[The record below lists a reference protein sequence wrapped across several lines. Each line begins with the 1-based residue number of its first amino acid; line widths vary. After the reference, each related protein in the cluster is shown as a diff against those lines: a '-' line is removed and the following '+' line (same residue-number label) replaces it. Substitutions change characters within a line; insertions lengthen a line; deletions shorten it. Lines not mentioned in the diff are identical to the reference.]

1 MGIISEKIQ
10 VGCQQL
16 NVSFSEQQ
24 VDKLEAYIHLLV
36 KWNKSYNLTAIRDP
50 EKMVVYHLL
59 DSIVLQDY
67 FFEKQHS
74 VLDVGSGAGLP
85 GIPLSIVFPDK
96 DFTLLDSNGKKTRF
110 MTQAKLELGLENC
123 NVLQHRVEKLVA
135 DQPFK
140 VIVSRAFATLA
151 DFVNSTVHLIDNQ
164 GMFYAMKG
172 KVSPEELEDIPSS
185 VRLVKIEP
193 LNVPMLSEQRH
204 LVVLEKQTDNYRG
217 PLWVK

>member
-1 MGIISEKIQ
+1 MGVISEKIRA
-10 VGCQQL
+10 GCQQL
-16 NVSFSEQQ
+16 NVSLTEQQ
-24 VDKLEAYIHLLV
+24 FGKLEAYIHLLV

-50 EKMVVYHLL
+50 EKMVIYHLL

-67 FFEKQHS
+67 FFERQLS
-74 VLDVGSGAGLP
+74 VMDVGSGAGLP
-85 GIPLSIVFPDK
+85 GIPLSIVFSDK

-123 NVLQHRVEKLVA
+123 NVLQHRVEKLVV
-135 DQPFK
+135 DRPFE

-151 DFVNSTVHLIDNQ
+151 DFVNCTAHLIDNQ

-172 KVSPEELEDIPSS
+172 KLSPEELEEIPSS
-185 VRLVKIEP
+185 VRLVKIQP

-204 LVVLEKQTDNYRG
+204 LVVLEKTN
-217 PLWVK
+217 